1 MYLVFFAITSSY
13 AFFAA
18 ESALILFDS
27 LGDIF
32 CRWEEALYNSPKN
45 CVLVHRQIQEQS
57 VPFVYVCKVLHAI

>member
-1 MYLVFFAITSSY
+1 MSQYLTILVSENYMVDLSMYLVFFAITSSY

-32 CRWEEALYNSPKN
+32 CR
-45 CVLVHRQIQEQS
+45 
-57 VPFVYVCKVLHAI
+57 